1 MSGAWATQ
9 AACAEE
15 VNCCKLA
22 RVCVCV
28 CVHAGS
34 QLYLSTWSLP
44 PSTINDVFVFVA
56 YSADM
61 QYTLK
66 LQ

>member
-28 CVHAGS
+28 HTGS

-44 PSTINDVFVFVA
+44 PSTINDVFMFVA
-56 YSADM
+56 YSADI
-61 QYTLK
+61 QYALK